1 MINNLLVKNFLSRLT
16 EGIFLTRK
24 NVVYPTVDLADA
36 TVVTKTADYTVLK
49 TDMGKIFNNTADDG
63 TQVLTLPALKDVQGE
78 CLRVAAT
85 AAQIIRLLPQ
95 TGEAIN
101 LNGSAVASKY
111 LNIAGV
117 IGNYVD
123 VYADNTEWVVVGYSG
138 VVTKEA

>member
-1 MINNLLVKNFLSRLT
+1 MINNLLVKDFLSRLT
-16 EGIFLTRK
+16 GGIFLTRN
-24 NVVYPTVDLADA
+24 NVIYPTVNLADA

-49 TDMGKIFNNTADDG
+49 TDMDKIFNNTGDDG
-63 TQVLTLPALKDVQGE
+63 TQVLSLPALKTVQGA
-78 CLRVAAT
+78 CLRVAVT
-85 AAQIIRLLPQ
+85 AAQVIRLLPT

-101 LNGSAVASKY
+101 LNGSAVVTKY

-123 VYADNTEWVVVGYSG
+123 IYADDSEWVVVGYSG